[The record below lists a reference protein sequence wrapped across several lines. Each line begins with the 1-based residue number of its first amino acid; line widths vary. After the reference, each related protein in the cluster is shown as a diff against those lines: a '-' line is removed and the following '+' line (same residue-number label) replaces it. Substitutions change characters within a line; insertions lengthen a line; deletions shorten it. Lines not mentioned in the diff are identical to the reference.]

1 MMVAT
6 VRHFLRNS
14 LMALPLLISPFV
26 LHADELMKWERIP
39 LSVPLKVGQ
48 ERVILRTKMCG
59 WDSRRH

>member
-1 MMVAT
+1 MAAT

-14 LMALPLLISPFV
+14 LTALPLLISPFV

-48 ERVILRTKMCG
+48 ERVIFADKNV
-59 WDSRRH
+59 

>member
-1 MMVAT
+1 MVAT
-6 VRHFLRNS
+6 VRHLLRNG

-59 WDSRRH
+59 WGSRRR